1 MHADSAPE
9 AREPATGTPAPSGL
23 PLAGVRVID
32 VTMNIAGPYA
42 ALILADLGADVLKI
56 ERPGGD
62 DARRMVPRHDNG
74 SAYFYAIN
82 RNKSALEID
91 LATQTGQAALAGELR
106 TADVMVTNLR
116 PATLRKLGIAADDV
130 LRAYPQLIYADIS
143 AYGTSGTEA
152 DRPGYDMVLQA
163 RSGIM
168 SINGNAGGAPA
179 RVGVS
184 VLDMGSGMWTAL
196 GVIAALY
203 ERTRT
208 GQGGRVSTSLLE
220 AGAGFMA
227 YDIAA
232 YQLTGQVPQ
241 RRGSGH
247 PSFGPYGVFAT
258 RQGLLAIGVGS
269 DGIFARLAAAVG
281 GAGWSTDPRFGSNA
295 DRMRHAAELRAELE
309 ARLAAR
315 TAREWVPVLTAAD
328 VPADVVADTA
338 GVLADP
344 QLEALGSWV
353 DLTVGGENPRP
364 LRVPAIPLR
373 LNGTRPPLRI
383 PPPEQPATAPARSNG
398 ASQPQGTTP

>member
-1 MHADSAPE
+1 MQPDSAP
-9 AREPATGTPAPSGL
+9 AAGQPAAGNL

-32 VTMNIAGPYA
+32 LTMNIAGPYA
-42 ALILADLGADVLKI
+42 AMILADLGADVLKI

-82 RNKSALEID
+82 RNKTAAQID
-91 LATQTGQAALAGELR
+91 LRTSDGQAAFADELR
-106 TADVMVTNLR
+106 VCDVLLTNLR
-116 PATLRKLGIAADDV
+116 PATLRRLGIDAGK
-130 LRAYPQLIYADIS
+130 LRKTYPQLIYADIS
-143 AYGTSGTEA
+143 AYGTRGDES

-168 SINGNAGGAPA
+168 SINGNADGPPA

-184 VLDMGSGMWTAL
+184 VLDMGSGLWIAV
-196 GVIAALY
+196 GIIAALY
-203 ERTRT
+203 DRAHT
-208 GQGGRVSTSLLE
+208 GLGGRISTSLLE
-220 AGAGFMA
+220 VGAGLMA

-232 YQLTGQVPQ
+232 YQLTGEIPQ

-258 RQGLLAIGVGS
+258 KDGLLAIGVGS

-281 GAGWSTDPRFGSNA
+281 APGWSTDPRFATNA
-295 DRMRHAAELRAELE
+295 DRMTHSAELRDELE
-309 ARLAAR
+309 GRLAAR
-315 TAREWVPVLTAAD
+315 TAREWVPALTCAD

-338 GVLADP
+338 GILTDP
-344 QLEALGSWV
+344 QLEKLGAWL
-353 DLTVGGENPRP
+353 DLCVGDRNPRP

-373 LNGTRPPLRI
+373 LDGARPPLRLPVPE
-383 PPPEQPATAPARSNG
+383 PPGPDTAARVR
-398 ASQPQGTTP
+398 GTGP